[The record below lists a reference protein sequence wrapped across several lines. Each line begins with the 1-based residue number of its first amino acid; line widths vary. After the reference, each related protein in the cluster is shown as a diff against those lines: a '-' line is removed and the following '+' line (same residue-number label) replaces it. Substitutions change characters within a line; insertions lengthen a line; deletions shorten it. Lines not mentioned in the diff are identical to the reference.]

1 MESGNGNHEKLAILV
16 GGGPAPG
23 INGVIA
29 AAAIEAINC
38 GLQVIG
44 LNDGFKWLVAG
55 DASHATE
62 LRIRDVSRIHITGG
76 SILGTSRTNPASSD
90 EKLDRA
96 VETLTTL
103 GVRYLVCIGGDD
115 TTYGATRIAERS
127 KGRIGVATVPK
138 TIDND
143 LPLPENAPTFGFET
157 ARAAGSAIIESLM
170 EDARTT
176 GRWYIAVTMGRKSGS
191 LALGMCK
198 SAGATLA
205 VIPEEFTGE
214 YIDLDVV
221 VDTIVGAIIKRAA
234 YGRSDGVALVAEGI
248 AERLNP
254 ETLKNLSNST
264 LDAYGHLHL
273 ADIPL
278 GWILRDRIRES
289 LDKLKISTT
298 VVAKDIGYELR
309 CAKPVPFDV
318 EYTRTLGYG
327 AVRYLLNGG
336 SGALIAITG
345 GRVTPVMLADL
356 VDPNTGRIK
365 VRMVDVATESFEV
378 ARSYMIRLEPSD
390 FKEPE
395 LSKLAAK
402 TNLSPQAFT
411 ERFLPAVRATT
422 GLSRSTIYL
431 RIAQRTFPKP
441 VSLGGRAVGWI
452 EAEVQEWLRQR
463 IDARRATSG

>member
-1 MESGNGNHEKLAILV
+1 MGSGNASGKNKLGILV

-29 AAAIEAINC
+29 SAAIEAINC
-38 GLQVIG
+38 GLQVVG

-55 DASHATE
+55 DPSHTTE

-76 SILGTSRTNPASSD
+76 SILRTSRTNPAQT
-90 EKLDRA
+90 EEGLDRA
-96 VETLTTL
+96 IETLTRL

-115 TTYGATRIAERS
+115 TTYGAARIAERCRG
-127 KGRIGVATVPK
+127 KIGVATVPK

-157 ARAAGSAIIESLM
+157 ARAAGTAIIESLM

-176 GRWYIAVTMGRKSGS
+176 GRWYLAVTMGRKSGS

-214 YIDLDVV
+214 YIDLDAV
-221 VDTIVGAIIKRAA
+221 VDTIVGSIIKRAA
-234 YGRSDGVALVAEGI
+234 SGRDDGVALVAEGI

-254 ETLKNLSNST
+254 ETLKSMSNSLT
-264 LDAYGHLHL
+264 DSYGHLHL

-278 GWILRDRIRES
+278 GWMLRDRIRET
-289 LDKLKISTT
+289 LDQLGIGTT

-345 GRVTPVMLADL
+345 GRVTPVNLDDL
-356 VDPNTGRIK
+356 RDPQTGRVR

-378 ARSYMIRLEPSD
+378 ARSYMIRLERSD
-390 FKEPE
+390 FQEPAR
-395 LSKLAAK
+395 SQLASR
-402 TNLSPQAFT
+402 TNLSPEAF
-411 ERFLPAVRATT
+411 EKRFLSSVEATT
-422 GLSRSTIYL
+422 PS
-431 RIAQRTFPKP
+431 P
-441 VSLGGRAVGWI
+441 
-452 EAEVQEWLRQR
+452 
-463 IDARRATSG
+463 